1 MLFVF
6 TLFPK
11 NGVGKAKKVWVLVW
25 DDYFFIS
32 RGDDIMK
39 KTLLSL
45 LCLPVMLFLLSGC
58 STIGSK
64 TASMSVIYGATSVLS
79 LLLLIGYCCFIKKK
93 EVWFLLLFSS
103 VFVVNVGYLTLSVSL
118 TLEEA
123 LLANRISY
131 LGSVFLPFSMIMTLF
146 NLSGLKYKKW
156 VPFILLTVTI
166 AVFFVAA
173 SPGYL
178 DIYYKSVSLESVNG
192 MSVLKKEYGPWHCV
206 YLYYLLLYFAIMIWT
221 ALYAAIKRSKS
232 ANQSAIIIVAVFV
245 NICVWLI
252 EQLVEVNFEFLS
264 VSYIIS
270 ELFLI
275 CVYLMIQDN
284 EKQRG
289 DVVTAS
295 VMQEQKTPESNNW
308 DMSAEYIEKCES
320 FEKSIETLTATEH
333 AIYLYYV
340 AGKTTKEILAEL
352 NIRENTLK
360 FHNKNLYGKLGVT
373 SRKQLVEYAK
383 NLDKIRNK

>member
-1 MLFVF
+1 
-6 TLFPK
+6 
-11 NGVGKAKKVWVLVW
+11 
-25 DDYFFIS
+25 
-32 RGDDIMK
+32 MK

>member
-1 MLFVF
+1 M
-6 TLFPK
+6 
-11 NGVGKAKKVWVLVW
+11 GKAKKVWVLVW